1 MVRNVLSKLELEDD
15 LADKLEQRARRHGR
29 SVEAE
34 LREVIQDLPAEGEHA
49 PAPESPGLG
58 TRMAAR
64 FRGIGLKEGEEI
76 QELRGMQLRPLFS
89 FDDDA
94 VEDDKSE

>member
-15 LADKLEQRARRHGR
+15 LADKLERRARRHGR

-34 LREVIQDLPAEGEHA
+34 LREVIQDLPAEGEPA
-49 PAPESPGLG
+49 PAPDAPGLG

-64 FRGIGLKEGEEI
+64 FKGIGLKEGEEI
-76 QELRGMQLRPLFS
+76 QEMRGMQLRPLFS
-89 FDDDA
+89 FDDDE
-94 VEDDKSE
+94 VEDGKSE